1 MQQLG
6 TTANFQRAEAG
17 SVSQKNPMSVENS
30 SDNQGGTA
38 DNDPKSPEN
47 SKDSQGGSS
56 SQNNPQSERNSN
68 GNNEGGSPN
77 QNNPQ
82 SGGNSNGNK
91 QEGSSNQ
98 NNDQSKEKSDGHQGG
113 SPNQNNPQSGG
124 NSNGNKQEGSPN
136 QNNGQSEEKPGGQKE
151 DGVEDKHRCPLP
163 PKVNLGQKARYQTLC
178 SYCLS
183 VCPRGSDTFL
193 SPSWSGTKGPGT
205 AFVKLKTIKKPTEQ
219 ELIEICWGNIV
230 PLALKSSGHCS
241 VLPHGHE
248 LGKRPKVISILFT
261 CCDSGS
267 SGDNRGSRCVLS
279 ISASVAQRPSSPQV
293 PCLSRS
299 SPSECGSCWHGGHM
313 VPSLQAFA
321 SSSCDYPQ
329 GHPSHRHEPSN
340 VSAKPST
347 ASVSPVSKNV
357 TTTTLKDIGK
367 SSSETKD
374 SPASNH
380 GTATTSTPFAT
391 SKMITPVVSTNM
403 TSTTLRSTPKITN
416 VSQNTSQVSVSTV
429 PTAHNSSSSVT
440 VTTTIISKENKG
452 SKFDTGS
459 FVGGIVLT
467 LGVLSFLYIG
477 CKVYY
482 SRRGIRYR
490 TIDEHDAII

>member
-1 MQQLG
+1 SLIIRV
-6 TTANFQRAEAG
+6 TA
-17 SVSQKNPMSVENS
+17 
-30 SDNQGGTA
+30 
-38 DNDPKSPEN
+38 
-47 SKDSQGGSS
+47 
-56 SQNNPQSERNSN
+56 
-68 GNNEGGSPN
+68 
-77 QNNPQ
+77 
-82 SGGNSNGNK
+82 
-91 QEGSSNQ
+91 
-98 NNDQSKEKSDGHQGG
+98 
-113 SPNQNNPQSGG
+113 
-124 NSNGNKQEGSPN
+124 
-136 QNNGQSEEKPGGQKE
+136 
-151 DGVEDKHRCPLP
+151 
-163 PKVNLGQKARYQTLC
+163 
-178 SYCLS
+178 
-183 VCPRGSDTFL
+183 
-193 SPSWSGTKGPGT
+193 
-205 AFVKLKTIKKPTEQ
+205 
-219 ELIEICWGNIV
+219 
-230 PLALKSSGHCS
+230 LALMF
-241 VLPHGHE
+241 LY
-248 LGKRPKVISILFT
+248 LLI
-261 CCDSGS
+261 D
-267 SGDNRGSRCVLS
+267 
-279 ISASVAQRPSSPQV
+279 
-293 PCLSRS
+293 
-299 SPSECGSCWHGGHM
+299 
-313 VPSLQAFA
+313 
-321 SSSCDYPQ
+321 PQ